1 MASITLVLS
10 NVKADTL
17 AMVKPSGQGKENL
30 KRLLNALH
38 GVQSGK
44 LGGLVSMNASATNA
58 VAATATITS
67 TGTATNAETMS
78 LCNVTLT
85 AKTSGAVAADGEF
98 DISGTVA
105 TQATNIAAA
114 INAATGLKGLVTAS
128 AALGVVTVTAQVPG
142 VLGNAFQMSESLSN
156 VTVTQFTGGTGGSSS
171 TSSITLSRV

>member
-1 MASITLVLS
+1 MSSVLISLTTRKDTEDMA
-10 NVKADTL
+10 K
-17 AMVKPSGQGKENL
+17 SGQGRDNL
-30 KRLLNALH
+30 KRIMNELNGISNGRLP
-38 GVQSGK
+38 GK
-44 LGGLVSMNASATNA
+44 IVVNVSSSDA

>member
-1 MASITLVLS
+1 MASIALVLTTR
-10 NVKADTL
+10 KDTEDM
-17 AMVKPSGQGKENL
+17 AKSGQGRDNL
-30 KRLLNALH
+30 KRIMNELN
-38 GVQSGK
+38 GVAAGRLPGK
-44 LGGLVSMNASATNA
+44 IVVNVSSSDA

-114 INAATGLKGLVTAS
+114 INGCTDLKGLVTAS